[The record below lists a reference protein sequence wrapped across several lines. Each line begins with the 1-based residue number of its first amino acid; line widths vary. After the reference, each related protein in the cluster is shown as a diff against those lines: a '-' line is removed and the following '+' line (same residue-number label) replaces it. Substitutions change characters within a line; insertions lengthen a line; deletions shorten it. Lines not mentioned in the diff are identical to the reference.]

1 MKSTTAALVLSA
13 LFASSA
19 VLAAPP
25 AHPGVATASEA
36 ALPYKG
42 KVVSAIDAG
51 QYTYIEVLQDKKTLW
66 LAAPALALK
75 KGNIIRFEDGAE
87 MSNFHSKTLNRT
99 FPSIRFISQVA
110 LSKEK
115 Q

>member
-1 MKSTTAALVLSA
+1 MKSTTVALVLSA
-13 LFASSA
+13 LFASTA
-19 VLAAPP
+19 ALAAPP
-25 AHPGVATASEA
+25 AQPGAAASAA

-87 MSNFHSKTLNRT
+87 MSNFYSKTLNRT

-110 LSKEK
+110 LSKDK

>member
-1 MKSTTAALVLSA
+1 MKSTTVALVLSA
-13 LFASSA
+13 LFASTA
-19 VLAAPP
+19 ALAAPP
-25 AHPGVATASEA
+25 AQPGVAAASEA